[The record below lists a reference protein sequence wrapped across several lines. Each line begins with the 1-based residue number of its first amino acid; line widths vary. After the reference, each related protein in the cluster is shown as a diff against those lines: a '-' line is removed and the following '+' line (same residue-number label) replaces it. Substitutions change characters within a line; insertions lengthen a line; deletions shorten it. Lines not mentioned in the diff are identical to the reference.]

1 MKLVIA
7 TPSPYARKARV
18 ALREKGLEHE
28 ETVDNPWN
36 AGTQSPAHNPL
47 GQVPIL
53 LLEDG
58 RTYYGSGVIIEFL
71 DTLQAEPRMIPTEP
85 DARVA
90 VRQIEA
96 LADGI
101 CDAVVL
107 TVLEESRKPELQSA
121 DWVARQAEKIS
132 AGVTGLAELLGDK
145 NWLVG
150 DGLTLADVA
159 AGCTLG
165 YIDIRLPDD
174 GWRQRHP
181 NLASYSDRLEARPA
195 FAETQPKPQ
204 IIQQVS

>member
-53 LLEDG
+53 LLDDG
-58 RTYYGSGVIIEFL
+58 RTYYGSGVIVEFL
-71 DTLQAEPRMIPTEP
+71 DTVQSEPRMIPTDP
-85 DARVA
+85 QARVA

-121 DWVARQAEKIS
+121 DWVSRQAEKIS
-132 AGVTGLAELLGDK
+132 AGVAGLAELLGDK
-145 NWLVG
+145 DWLVG

-159 AGCTLG
+159 ADCTLG

-181 NLASYSDRLEARPA
+181 NLAAYSDRLEARPA